1 MSELASC
8 VAERNAGSTSPA
20 DTAGAFGVSAGATRR
35 REAYVESRCR
45 IAHSRRGSPR
55 SWQRTSV
62 KTFGCV
68 RSSRSRCARVPR

>member
-35 REAYVESRCR
+35 REAYWSHGVVSLTADAARP
-45 IAHSRRGSPR
+45 AVGSG
-55 SWQRTSV
+55 Q
-62 KTFGCV
+62 
-68 RSSRSRCARVPR
+68 A